1 MKTIENLKQEFVD
14 HIAGI
19 DKSKMTVFELCN
31 YAELL
36 KKADELFKPGYAEI
50 MTTWA
55 NSPLWNCCAGKKEE
69 A

>member
-19 DKSKMTVFELCN
+19 DKSTMSVFELCN

-36 KKADELFKPGYAEI
+36 KKTDELFKPGYAEI
-50 MTTWA
+50 MTNWVK
-55 NSPLWNCCAGKKEE
+55 SPLWNCCAGKKEE